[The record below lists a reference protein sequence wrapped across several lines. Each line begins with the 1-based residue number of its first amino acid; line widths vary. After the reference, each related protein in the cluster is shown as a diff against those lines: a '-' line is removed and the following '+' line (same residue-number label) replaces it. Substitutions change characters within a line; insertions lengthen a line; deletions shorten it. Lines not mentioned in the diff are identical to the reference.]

1 MFRSLI
7 YFFVFTCLCR
17 INLAQTTT
25 LELHPELASNRTTAI
40 RLLPKD
46 TQLKEGN
53 AAVVMLRMIWELQPF
68 MQKVVPKIPELLEL
82 PFDDPKL
89 AEEFPF
95 DPRQQDLY
103 RAALMRDADWN
114 YPLHDEPLATILLPD
129 VQGMRTFAGH
139 GLTLWT
145 RVRIAKRDYPAA
157 HQGILTQLASAR
169 HIARTPIL
177 VNRLVA
183 ENIARQA
190 LQNIELLIQQPDSP
204 NLYWALA
211 LLPDEIGDSVAFLQ
225 WESEMLPRSLPSL
238 RNGEPEME
246 DPRWKK
252 IAEEFSTFMLQVS
265 NVKPMSIKDGLA
277 LKSRMLAEAKEYL
290 VREQISTEQQMK
302 SWSEEAIV
310 MRWILDLNT
319 VINGRIEAAVQLPP
333 PQALEELS
341 NVMKVIDEETKKID
355 APASPFPA
363 SCRNIYLSTHLFDRH
378 VKFLQ
383 TIEALRDYAASHHN
397 QLPKSL
403 EELELHAPNDPLT
416 GKPFLYELVGD
427 KATLRTPEI
436 PDLTKE
442 QQQSIPKSYTLTISG
457 QALNR

>member
-1 MFRSLI
+1 MLRSVL
-7 YFFVFTCLCR
+7 YFAIFVCLCR
-17 INLAQTTT
+17 SSVAQTAT
-25 LELHPELASNRTTAI
+25 LQLHPELASARATAV

-46 TQLKEGN
+46 TELKEGN
-53 AAVVMLRMIWELQPF
+53 AAVVILRMIWEQQQF
-68 MQKVVPKIPELLEL
+68 MQNVVPKIPEFLEL
-82 PFDDPKL
+82 PFDDPRL
-89 AEEFPF
+89 AKEFPF
-95 DPRQQDLY
+95 DRRQEELL
-103 RAALMRDADWN
+103 RAAYMRHADWN
-114 YPLHDEPLATILLPD
+114 YPLHEESLATILLPD

-139 GLTLWT
+139 GLSLWT
-145 RVRIAKRDYPAA
+145 RVRIAQRDFPEA
-157 HQGILTQLASAR
+157 HEGILTQLASAR

-190 LQNIELLIQQPDSP
+190 LQSIELLIQQPDSP

-211 LLPDEIGDSVAFLQ
+211 LLPDELGDSTAFLQ

-238 RNGEPEME
+238 RNGEPDTE

-252 IAEEFSTFMLQVS
+252 IAEEFSTFMMEMS
-265 NVKPMSIKDGLA
+265 GVKPMSIQEGLA
-277 LKSRMLAEAKEYL
+277 LKSKMLAEASEYL
-290 VREQISTEQQMK
+290 VREQLCSEQQMK
-302 SWSEEAIV
+302 NWSEEAIV

-319 VINGRIEAAVQLPP
+319 VIHGRIEAAYQLAP
-333 PQALEELS
+333 PQALEELAD
-341 NVMKVIDEETKKID
+341 VMKLIDDETKRID

-363 SCRNIYLSTHLFDRH
+363 SCRNIYLTTHLFDRH

-383 TIEALRDYAASHHN
+383 TIEALRDYTASHKN

-403 EELELHAPNDPLT
+403 DELELHAPIDPLT
-416 GKPFLYELVGD
+416 GKPFLYELNGD

-442 QQQSIPKSYTLTISG
+442 QQQSIPKSYTLTIKKD
-457 QALNR
+457 